1 MGKIKLDI
9 KEIQKFTQKVR
20 GTYSQ
25 VSFSSINEFEQSSL
39 NKLIVKQIMG
49 AVALGQSEI
58 ALRFPKMR
66 NKTQYI
72 IQRYFESLG
81 FQVAFI
87 NVVNENKVVIDGI
100 LNSEGDSKIQNEI
113 LKEIVGEENL
123 DSLTDMDKEQF
134 FNDVG
139 KLFKII
145 TSDIPEKEETI
156 ELRICWDGA
165 FYKLNQK
172 FNGMSRIINNEDDED
187 IDKLQEEIEGLLNLF
202 GNFDLDDDED
212 NDEEF

>member
-139 KLFKII
+139 KLFKVI
-145 TSDIPEKEETI
+145 TSDVPEKEETI
-156 ELRICWDGA
+156 ELRICWDGT

-172 FNGMSRIINNEDDED
+172 FNGMSKIINNEDDED